1 MEIDKLESVCM
12 VNAYKNFAEAA
23 FHRFIS
29 PATISKHILQ
39 VEEELGVPLFERATK
54 AKPVML
60 TPQGES
66 VIEDIQSIVN
76 AYYRILKTV
85 QSKQPLKTLTVGYIP
100 RVGGFGEA
108 DIICDFVRRNPD
120 VTLVRRVGWGTELAT
135 MLTTGTVDTVLISLL
150 GENPFDTIPALAV
163 LKTPEYHIVQVSES
177 RVLRIGVSE
186 NHPLAR
192 SKKITKEMFPQLR
205 DEVFLFG
212 LLPDTCPYEHSRK
225 HIERLLG
232 LEGKMRCQF
241 VDTTDRD
248 VVLQLVR
255 DGNGVLPQAC
265 FIPEVLNGVHFLP
278 VEGWDVPARLYFV
291 YPASK
296 SSKLLS
302 RFKQVVEQHI
312 SN

>member
-1 MEIDKLESVCM
+1 M
-12 VNAYKNFAEAA
+12 
-23 FHRFIS
+23 
-29 PATISKHILQ
+29 
-39 VEEELGVPLFERATK
+39 
-54 AKPVML
+54 
-60 TPQGES
+60 
-66 VIEDIQSIVN
+66 
-76 AYYRILKTV
+76 
-85 QSKQPLKTLTVGYIP
+85 GYIP

-212 LLPDTCPYEHSRK
+212 LLPDTCPYEHSHK
-225 HIERLLG
+225 HTERLG

-265 FIPEVLNGVHFLP
+265 FIPEVLNGALP
-278 VEGWDVPARLYFV
+278 SGGRLGRSGVDYTSSTRHPNRRSFFPALSRWLNSTSVINKYNENRQWDVGLPHPIGV
-291 YPASK
+291 S
-296 SSKLLS
+296 
-302 RFKQVVEQHI
+302 V
-312 SN
+312 